1 MRKLF
6 ELFLSFFR
14 PVPKDVVNTGY
25 LSEWNVHASG
35 KYAENRKTGLYHFKK
50 DDGFSVQGYTHATCA
65 WIAYQS
71 DQAEIEYIRCAENGL
86 CTRCGGS
93 QKVIG
98 WDDCPNYGGMCIHC
112 IHADHEAD
120 GRSREGE
127 LFEAIANSKDAD
139 EAQSLYEEYEMN
151 YGPYTGPAPEWFDHE
166 AAVCERIEKQM
177 SDRGDDSFCIR

>member
-6 ELFLSFFR
+6 ELVLSFFR

-35 KYAENRKTGLYHFKK
+35 HYAQNRKTGLYHFKT

-65 WIAYQS
+65 WSAYQS
-71 DQAEIEYIRCAENGL
+71 DQARIEYIRCAENGL

-98 WDDCPNYGGMCIHC
+98 WDDCPNHGGMCMDC
-112 IHADHEAD
+112 VHAEWEREK
-120 GRSREGE
+120 RSEEGE
-127 LFEAIANSKDAD
+127 LFEAIKEEEDCSRR
-139 EAQSLYEEYEMN
+139 LVLIEEYEN
-151 YGPYTGPAPEWFDHE
+151 EFGAYNG
-166 AAVCERIEKQM
+166 
-177 SDRGDDSFCIR
+177 